1 MFRRS
6 EVILIIFI
14 MMLVVVPL
22 SFAGDN
28 MLNNTMMAK
37 AWSSHDISFRPD
49 ASALKINLEEPA
61 YNKVGKEKLLLHEHK
76 IDDLETYNSR
86 GKRVPADYYASNR
99 TILQPLVGDIS
110 HYMNFSKG
118 AKPFNSLSGN
128 LNLPSNTSEIAQ
140 IGAAF
145 LTNLAFHELGH
156 AAVADYAGASGN
168 ELNFFAKDG
177 DKFFLGTSHV
187 DDIDDRSMLSYTMG
201 GEFFADITFEH
212 ALRSYRENPSLY
224 KQSLLFFSG
233 TDFLWYCLY
242 AFYLTDEHSSH
253 DPIAISKQTGISRD
267 ALFSV
272 ALAKTIANAYRVYSG
287 TDRVVP
293 YFTVDRYSASLN
305 VAIPFDQMW
314 FEKKPV
320 FN

>member
-1 MFRRS
+1 MGERLKM
-6 EVILIIFI
+6 ILIAFI
-14 MMLVVVPL
+14 MMLVAVPL

-28 MLNNTMMAK
+28 IL
-37 AWSSHDISFRPD
+37 
-49 ASALKINLEEPA
+49 
-61 YNKVGKEKLLLHEHK
+61 VLHENRRGPL
-76 IDDLETYNSR
+76 DSYNS
-86 GKRVPADYYASNR
+86 GGQKVSVDHYVSNSS
-99 TILQPLVGDIS
+99 ILQPLVGDIS
-110 HYMNFSKG
+110 QYMNFSRG
-118 AKPFNSLSGN
+118 TEPFHKLSGN
-128 LNLPSNTSEIAQ
+128 LNLPSNTSELAQ

-156 AAVADYAGASGN
+156 AAVADHAGASGN
-168 ELNFFAKDG
+168 ELNFFTKDG

-187 DDIDDRSMLSYTMG
+187 DDIDNRSMLSYTMG
-201 GEFFADITFEH
+201 GEFFADMTFEH
-212 ALRSYRENPSLY
+212 ALRSYRENPSIY

-242 AFYLTDEHSSH
+242 AFYLTEEHSNH

-267 ALFSV
+267 VLFSV

-287 TDRVVP
+287 EDRVVP
-293 YFTVDRYSASLN
+293 YFTVDRYSAALN

-314 FEKKPV
+314 IEKIPI

>member
-1 MFRRS
+1 MERRS
-6 EVILIIFI
+6 EVILIAFI

-22 SFAGDN
+22 SFAGN
-28 MLNNTMMAK
+28 NILSNTMLAK
-37 AWSSHDISFRPD
+37 VWTSHDISFSSD
-49 ASALKINLEEPA
+49 TSALKTNRSEP
-61 YNKVGKEKLLLHEHK
+61 VHDELVKEKLVLHENRRSN
-76 IDDLETYNSR
+76 LETYISGGQR
-86 GKRVPADYYASNR
+86 ISADYYESNR
-99 TILQPLVGDIS
+99 SILQPLVGDIS
-110 HYMNFSKG
+110 QYMNFSRG
-118 AKPFNSLSGN
+118 EKPFNSLSGN
-128 LNLPSNTSEIAQ
+128 LNFPSKINEIVQ
-140 IGAAF
+140 VGAAF

-168 ELNFFAKDG
+168 KLNFFAKDG

-187 DDIDDRSMLSYTMG
+187 DDIDNRSKLSYTMG

-212 ALRSYRENPSLY
+212 ALRSYRKDPSIY

-242 AFYLTDEHSSH
+242 AFYLTEEHSSH
-253 DPIAISKQTGISRD
+253 DPVAISKQTGISRD

-272 ALAKTIANAYRVYSG
+272 ALAKTLANAYRVYSG
-287 TDRVVP
+287 EDRIVP
-293 YFTVDRYSASLN
+293 YFTVDRYSASLK